1 MYSVVLLAA
10 LTGGVETPDCHKASC
25 SGCTGGCTGYVS
37 TGCSG
42 GGGSCHGG
50 GHRLLGGGGLFSH
63 RHSCSGSCSGGYG
76 CSGGGYGCSGGYG
89 GGYGCSGGY
98 GGGYGCSGGY
108 GGGYGCSGGAY
119 MGCSG
124 GYPGCGGI
132 IIEGKKPEEIKKMPG
147 TDKPKEEVRVPTP
160 GTIVVEL
167 PSDAKLTIDDGATAS
182 TSSVRTFVTP
192 ELAPA
197 KTFSYVLKAQIVRD
211 GQTLTAEQKINVQA
225 GVETRVNLGMD
236 KFTALTVAA
245 K

>member
-25 SGCTGGCTGYVS
+25 SGCTGYVAPVYSGCSGYVS

-42 GGGSCHGG
+42 SCHGG
-50 GHRLLGGGGLFSH
+50 HKLFGGGLFKH
-63 RHSCSGSCSGGYG
+63 KHSCSGSCSGAPV
-76 CSGGGYGCSGGYG
+76 SYGCSGGYM
-89 GGYGCSGGY
+89 GCSGG
-98 GGGYGCSGGY
+98 
-108 GGGYGCSGGAY
+108 
-119 MGCSG
+119 M
-124 GYPGCGGI
+124 GYPGCGGMMVVP
-132 IIEGKKPEEIKKMPG
+132 GTKPEEIKKMPG

-160 GTIVVEL
+160 ATIVVEL
-167 PSDAKLTIDDGATAS
+167 PSDAKLTIDNGATAATS
-182 TSSVRTFVTP
+182 TVRTFVTP
-192 ELAPA
+192 ELTPA

-211 GQTLTAEQKINVQA
+211 GQTLTAEQKINVEA